1 MIENADVTALMR
13 LLRADATFEMPPQSA
28 WFLGREQIGRFLA
41 VNVLREPG
49 TLRTIATAANGQP
62 ALAVY
67 RRDPDG
73 AYRAHV
79 VQVLTCTEAGVA
91 SIVAFRDLSLFPAF
105 GLPPELPA

>member
-1 MIENADVTALMR
+1 
-13 LLRADATFEMPPQSA
+13 MPPQSA
-28 WFLGREQIGRFLA
+28 WFRGREQIGRFLA

-49 TLRTIATAANGQP
+49 ALRTIPTFANGQP

-79 VQVLTCTEAGVA
+79 VQVLTCTTAGVA
-91 SIVAFRDLSLFPAF
+91 SIVAFRDLALFPAF
-105 GLPPELPA
+105 GLPPEFPA